1 MNKVKG
7 RLCSSAFEDQLTEAD
22 LAWATLTLT
31 RYEAEIVREKD
42 KEYIEGRFRGVE
54 D

>member
-7 RLCSSAFEDQLTEAD
+7 RLCSSAFQDQLTEAD

-31 RYEAEIVREKD
+31 SYEAEILREK
-42 KEYIEGRFRGVE
+42 YIEVRFRGVE